1 MSGASRTQVSLAQHK
16 PRGDSRCGRLCWRP
30 RGQEETGGGSQ
41 TMGDGRDHPWSLHS
55 YPRQGLMEKPNQ
67 VTGQRAQEEVRG
79 QGSEVVHFIDQVL
92 PTSCNTL
99 QSQTLSFATMP
110 PTD

>member
-1 MSGASRTQVSLAQHK
+1 MSGR
-16 PRGDSRCGRLCWRP
+16 RGHRCPLPSTSPVETVDVDVCPGDPWR
-30 RGQEETGGGSQ
+30 QEETDGGSQ
-41 TMGDGRDHPWSLHS
+41 TMGDGQDRPRSLHS